1 MAKKK
6 VEEVPL
12 NTSRKPTPKKSFS
25 LDDFKKKI
33 GAAEIPSKP
42 LQWIP
47 IDDGLREATGMPGV
61 PIGYVTL
68 FRGYSNTGKST
79 ALMRSIVNA
88 QKMGQFPIIIDT
100 ENNIDEGN
108 KRLTL
113 MGFDW
118 NGEYLLVNNKYLLE
132 NFGIVQDKTRKEA
145 SIEDMG
151 KAIYGFLDMQK
162 SGQLPRDIFIAID
175 SIGTLNCIKTINALE
190 KDDSDNNMWN
200 AGAYEKA
207 FMSLLNNAI
216 PNTRKIDSEYTA
228 TIAAVQKIWYDSM
241 NKVVKHKGGETFF
254 FGARMIYHFGGIITH
269 GTRRITA
276 TSKGRD
282 LNYGFENKV
291 NIAKNHVD
299 GEWGGISLEGKIIST
314 PHGFI
319 YGDKEHENEYKKENI
334 LYFRNKF
341 EDDSLTADDIEFKSK
356 AMDNDGN
363 VSFEDELIERNDNF
377 DNESDNSNEN

>member
-1 MAKKK
+1 MAKKSN
-6 VEEVPL
+6 EVPQ
-12 NTSRKPTPKKSFS
+12 NSVRKPTPKKSFS
-25 LDDFKKKI
+25 LDNFKKSI
-33 GAAEIPSKP
+33 GATEVASKP

-47 IDDGLREATGMPGV
+47 VDDGLKEATGMPGV
-61 PIGYVTL
+61 PVGYVTL

-118 NGEYLLVNNKYLLE
+118 DGEYLLVNNKYLLE
-132 NFGIVQDKTRKEA
+132 NYGLKQDKDRKEA
-145 SIEDMG
+145 SIEDMA
-151 KAIYGFLDMQK
+151 KAIYDFRDMQK
-162 SGQLPRDIFIAID
+162 SGKLPRDIYVAID

-207 FMSLLNNAI
+207 FMSLLNNTI
-216 PNTRKIDSEYTA
+216 PNSRKVDSEYTM
-228 TIAAVQKIWYDSM
+228 TLAAVQKIWYDSM

-254 FGARMIYHFGGIITH
+254 FGGRLIYHFGGIITH
-269 GTRRITA
+269 GTRRISA
-276 TSKGRD
+276 TSLKRD

-291 NIAKNHVD
+291 NIAKNHID
-299 GEWGGISLEGKIIST
+299 GDWGGISLEGKIIST
-314 PHGFI
+314 PHGFV
-319 YGDKEHENEYKKENI
+319 YGDKENENAYKKEHI
-334 LYFRNKF
+334 LYFRKRF
-341 EDDSLTADDIEFKSK
+341 DDDSLTADDIEFKSK
-356 AMDNDGN
+356 PMDADGN
-363 VSFEDELIERNDNF
+363 VSFEEDIIDR
-377 DNESDNSNEN
+377 STSNEEDKE

>member
-1 MAKKK
+1 MGKKDILDIDELSSNKKK
-6 VEEVPL
+6 PIA
-12 NTSRKPTPKKSFS
+12 KKSFS
-25 LDDFKKKI
+25 LNDFKKRI
-33 GAAEIPSKP
+33 GAEDIPSKQ
-42 LQWIP
+42 LDWIP

-61 PIGYVTL
+61 PMGYVTL

-79 ALMRSIVNA
+79 ALMKSIVNA
-88 QKMGQFPIIIDT
+88 QKMGLFPIIIDT
-100 ENNIDEGN
+100 ENNIDKNN

-118 NGEYLLVNNKYLLE
+118 DGEYLLVNNKYLLE
-132 NFGIVQDKTRKEA
+132 RYGIKQDKNRKDA
-145 SIEDMG
+145 SIEDMAR
-151 KAIYGFLDMQK
+151 AIYDFLDMQK

-200 AGAYEKA
+200 AGAYEKS
-207 FMSLLNNAI
+207 FMSLLNNTI
-216 PNTRKIDSEYTA
+216 PNTRKVDSEYTA

-254 FGARMIYHFGGIITH
+254 FGSRLIYHFGGIITH

-282 LNYGFENKV
+282 LNYGFESKV

-299 GEWGGISLEGKIIST
+299 GEWGGISLEGKVIST

-319 YGDKEHENEYKKENI
+319 YGDKDSEVKYKKDHI

-341 EDDSLTADDIEFKSK
+341 EDDELTADDIEFQSK
-356 AMDNDGN
+356 AMDADGN
-363 VSFEDELIERNDNF
+363 ISFEEDIISRSIDNGF
-377 DNESDNSNEN
+377 E

>member
-1 MAKKK
+1 MAKNVTVPKNDK
-6 VEEVPL
+6 V
-12 NTSRKPTPKKSFS
+12 RKPTPKKTFS
-25 LDDFKKKI
+25 LDNFKKKI
-33 GAAEIPSKP
+33 GAEKVESKP
-42 LQWIP
+42 LIWIP
-47 IDDGLREATGMPGV
+47 VDDGLREATGMPGV
-61 PIGYVTL
+61 PRGYVTL

-79 ALMRSIVNA
+79 ALMKSIVNA
-88 QKMGQFPIIIDT
+88 QKMGDFPIIIDT

-108 KRLTL
+108 QRLTL

-118 NGEYLLVNNKYLLE
+118 DGEYLLVNNKYLLE
-132 NFGIVQDKTRKEA
+132 NYGIKQNKDRKEA

-151 KAIYGFLDMQK
+151 RAIYDFLDMQK
-162 SGQLPRDIFIAID
+162 SGELPRDIFIAID
-175 SIGTLNCIKTINALE
+175 SIGTLNCIKTIDAQE
-190 KDDSDNNMWN
+190 KDSSDNNMWN

-207 FMSLLNNAI
+207 FMSLLNNTI
-216 PNTRKIDSEYTA
+216 PNTRKVDSEYTV
-228 TIAAVQKIWYDSM
+228 TLAAVQKIWYDSM

-254 FGARMIYHFGGIITH
+254 FGARLIYHFGGIITH

-319 YGDKEHENEYKKENI
+319 YGDKDNEVAYKKEHI

-363 VSFEDELIERNDNF
+363 VSFENEIIDRVDEETGEILD
-377 DNESDNSNEN
+377 

>member
-1 MAKKK
+1 MAKKNI
-6 VEEVPL
+6 VDVPS
-12 NTSRKPTPKKSFS
+12 NPVRKPTPKKSFS

-33 GAAEIPSKP
+33 GAAPVESKP
-42 LQWIP
+42 LVWIP
-47 IDDGLREATGMPGV
+47 IDNGLKEATGMPGI
-61 PIGYVTL
+61 PKGYVSL

-88 QKMGQFPIIIDT
+88 QKMGDFPIIIDT

-108 KRLTL
+108 LRLTN

-118 NGEYLLVNNKYLLE
+118 DGEYLLINNKYLLD
-132 NFGIVQDKTRKEA
+132 NFGIRQNKDRKEA

-151 KAIYGFLDMQK
+151 KAIYHFLDTQK

-175 SIGTLNCIKTINALE
+175 SIGTLNCIKTIDAQE
-190 KDDSDNNMWN
+190 KDTSDNNMWN

-207 FMSLLNNAI
+207 FMSILNNAI
-216 PNTRKIDSEYTA
+216 PNTRKVDSEFTT

-254 FGARMIYHFGGIITH
+254 FGSRLIYHFGGIITH
-269 GTRRITA
+269 GTRRVTA
-276 TSKGRD
+276 TSKSRD
-282 LNYGFENKV
+282 LNFGFENKV

-314 PHGFI
+314 PTGFI
-319 YGDKEHENEYKKENI
+319 YGSKENEAAYKKENI

-341 EDDSLTADDIEFKSK
+341 DDDNLSADDIEFKSK
-356 AMDNDGN
+356 AMDVDGN
-363 VSFEDELIERNDNF
+363 ILFEDDLIERNNNTEDN
-377 DNESDNSNEN
+377 DSE

>member
-1 MAKKK
+1 MAKKID
-6 VEEVPL
+6 VPS
-12 NTSRKPTPKKSFS
+12 NAVRKPTPKKSFS
-25 LDDFKKKI
+25 LDNFKKKI
-33 GAAEIPSKP
+33 GAQEIPSKP
-42 LQWIP
+42 LIWIP
-47 IDDGLREATGMPGV
+47 IDDGLKEATGMPGV
-61 PIGYVTL
+61 PRGYVTL

-79 ALMRSIVNA
+79 ALMKSIVNA
-88 QKMGQFPIIIDT
+88 QKMGDFPIIIDT

-118 NGEYLLVNNKYLLE
+118 DGEYLLVNNKYLLE
-132 NFGIVQDKTRKEA
+132 RYGIIQDKDRKEA
-145 SIEDMG
+145 AIEDMA
-151 KAIYGFLDMQK
+151 KAVYDFLDNQK
-162 SGQLPRDIFIAID
+162 SGALPRDIFLGID

-190 KDDSDNNMWN
+190 KDTSDNNMWN

-216 PNTRKIDSEYTA
+216 PNTRRVDSEFT
-228 TIAAVQKIWYDSM
+228 TTVAAVQKIWYDSM

-254 FGARMIYHFGGIITH
+254 FGSRLIYHFGGIITH
-269 GTRRITA
+269 GTRRVTA
-276 TSKGRD
+276 TSKKRD

-319 YGDKEHENEYKKENI
+319 YGDKDHENEYKKEHI

-356 AMDNDGN
+356 AMDADGN
-363 VSFEDELIERNDNF
+363 ILIEDELIERSQSTEENDN
-377 DNESDNSNEN
+377 D

>member
-1 MAKKK
+1 MLKKK
-6 VEEVPL
+6 TEEVPS
-12 NTSRKPTPKKSFS
+12 NAVRKPTPKKKFS
-25 LDDFKKKI
+25 LDDFKKKV
-33 GAAEIPSKP
+33 GATVVASKP

-47 IDDGLREATGMPGV
+47 VDDGLKEATGMPGV
-61 PIGYVTL
+61 PKGYVTL

-88 QKMGQFPIIIDT
+88 QKMGDFPIIIDT

-108 KRLTL
+108 VRLTN

-118 NGEYLLVNNKYLLE
+118 DGEYLLVNNKYLYD
-132 NFGIVQDKTRKEA
+132 NFTIHQDKDRKEP
-145 SIEDMG
+145 SIEDMA

-162 SGQLPRDIFIAID
+162 SGQLPRDILIAID

-190 KDDSDNNMWN
+190 KDTSDNNMWN

-216 PNTRKIDSEYTA
+216 PNTRRVDSEFTT

-254 FGARMIYHFGGIITH
+254 FGARLIYHFGGIITH
-269 GTRRITA
+269 GTRRVSA
-276 TSKGRD
+276 TSKKRD
-282 LNYGFENKV
+282 LNFGFENKV
-291 NIAKNHVD
+291 NIAKNHID
-299 GEWGGISLEGKIIST
+299 GDWGGISLEGKIIST
-314 PHGFI
+314 PTGFI
-319 YGDKEHENEYKKENI
+319 YGDKDSEAEYKKENI

-341 EDDSLTADDIEFKSK
+341 EDDSLTVNDIEFKSNE
-356 AMDNDGN
+356 MDADGN
-363 VSFEDELIERNDNF
+363 VSFADSIIEKSPST
-377 DNESDNSNEN
+377 EEPQV

>member
-1 MAKKK
+1 MAKKNIK
-6 VEEVPL
+6 NVPD
-12 NTSRKPTPKKSFS
+12 NAGRKPTPKKQFS

-33 GAAEIPSKP
+33 GATEIPSKP
-42 LQWIP
+42 LEWIP

-61 PIGYVTL
+61 PKGYVTL

-79 ALMRSIVNA
+79 ALMRAIVNA
-88 QKMGQFPIIIDT
+88 QKMGEFPIIIDT

-118 NGEYLLVNNKYLLE
+118 NGEYLLVNNKYLLDKY
-132 NFGIVQDKTRKEA
+132 GIKQDKDRKEA

-151 KAIYGFLDMQK
+151 KAIYDFLDMQK

-216 PNTRKIDSEYTA
+216 PNTRRIDSEYTA

-254 FGARMIYHFGGIITH
+254 FGSRLIYHFGGIITH
-269 GTRRITA
+269 GTRRISA
-276 TSKGRD
+276 TSLKRD

-299 GEWGGISLEGKIIST
+299 GDWGGISLEGKIIST

-319 YGDKEHENEYKKENI
+319 YGDKENENAYKKEHI
-334 LYFRNKF
+334 LYFRKRF
-341 EDDSLTADDIEFKSK
+341 DDDTLTADDIEFKSK
-356 AMDNDGN
+356 AMDGDGN
-363 VSFEDELIERNDNF
+363 VSFEDEIIEKNTNF
-377 DNESDNSNEN
+377 DNETE

>member
-1 MAKKK
+1 MAKKID
-6 VEEVPL
+6 VPS
-12 NTSRKPTPKKSFS
+12 NNAVRKPTPKKSFS

-33 GAAEIPSKP
+33 GAEDVPSKP

-61 PIGYVTL
+61 PKGYVTL

-88 QKMGQFPIIIDT
+88 QKMGDFPIIIDT
-100 ENNIDEGN
+100 ENNIDIGN

-118 NGEYLLVNNKYLLE
+118 NGEYLLVNNKYLLD
-132 NFGIVQDKTRKEA
+132 NYGIKQDKNRKEA
-145 SIEDMG
+145 SIEDMA
-151 KAIYGFLDMQK
+151 KAVYDFLDMQK
-162 SGQLPRDIFIAID
+162 SGQLPRDVFIGID

-190 KDDSDNNMWN
+190 KNDSDNNMWN

-207 FMSLLNNAI
+207 FMSLLNNTI
-216 PNTRKIDSEYTA
+216 PNTRRVDCEFTT

-241 NKVVKHKGGETFF
+241 NKVIKHKGGETWY
-254 FGARMIYHFGGIITH
+254 FGARLIYHFGGILTH
-269 GTRRITA
+269 GTARETA

-282 LNYGFENKV
+282 LNFGFSNKV

-299 GEWGGISLEGKIIST
+299 GEWGGISLEGKIMST
-314 PHGFI
+314 PHGFV
-319 YGDKEHENEYKKENI
+319 YGDADSINEYKKKNI
-334 LYFRNKF
+334 LYFRNRF
-341 EDDSLTADDIEFKSK
+341 EDDTLTADDLDFKSK
-356 AMDNDGN
+356 AMDADGN
-363 VSFEDELIERNDNF
+363 VSFEDEIIQKSSSFEID
-377 DNESDNSNEN
+377 ESN

>member
-1 MAKKK
+1 MSAKKSTGG
-6 VEEVPL
+6 VPS
-12 NTSRKPTPKKSFS
+12 NAGRKPTPKKNFS

-33 GAAEIPSKP
+33 GASDIPSKP
-42 LQWIP
+42 LTWIP

-61 PIGYVTL
+61 PRGYVTL

-79 ALMRSIVNA
+79 ALMKSIVNA
-88 QKMGQFPIIIDT
+88 QKMGDFPIIIDT
-100 ENNIDEGN
+100 ENNIDVGN

-118 NGEYLLVNNKYLLE
+118 DGEYLLVNNKYLLE
-132 NFGIVQDKTRKEA
+132 KYGLVQNKDRKEA
-145 SIEDMG
+145 TIEDMA
-151 KAIYGFLDMQK
+151 KAIYDFLDAQK
-162 SGQLPRDIFIAID
+162 TGALPRDLFIAID
-175 SIGTLNCIKTINALE
+175 SIGTLNCIKTTDALE
-190 KDDSDNNMWN
+190 KDTSDNNMWN

-216 PNTRKIDSEYTA
+216 PNTRRVDSEFTA

-254 FGARMIYHFGGIITH
+254 FGSRLIYHFGGIITH
-269 GTRRITA
+269 GTRRVTA
-276 TSKGRD
+276 TSLKRD

-299 GEWGGISLEGKIIST
+299 GDWGGISLEGKIIST

-319 YGDKEHENEYKKENI
+319 YGDKDSENEYKKEHI
-334 LYFRNKF
+334 LYFRKRF
-341 EDDSLTADDIEFKSK
+341 DDDSLTADDIEFKSK
-356 AMDNDGN
+356 PMDADGN
-363 VSFEDELIERNDNF
+363 IVFEEEIIDRIDTGE
-377 DNESDNSNEN
+377 NEE